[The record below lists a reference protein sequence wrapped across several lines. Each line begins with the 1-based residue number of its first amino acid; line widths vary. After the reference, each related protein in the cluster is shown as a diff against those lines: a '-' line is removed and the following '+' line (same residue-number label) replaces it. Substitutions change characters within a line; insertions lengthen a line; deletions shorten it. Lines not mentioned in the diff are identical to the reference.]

1 MHRSVLFFIALA
13 ATLGTCSAPESG
25 NNLESSL
32 TLLPP
37 PNITQGLFAYN
48 IPEPL
53 YPLSA
58 RRMNLEGWVML
69 SFNVTADG
77 SVVANSID
85 TVQANPPGY
94 FESAAT
100 AAARGM
106 RFENP
111 RNETIQDI
119 RWVFRFELEDEE
131 LPEPQPDED
140 EIQFRELI
148 PMRYIT
154 PAYPES
160 ARAQGI
166 EGHVVVRFTVTS
178 QGAVEN
184 IVVVESVPLGVFDA
198 EALAAAARL
207 RFEPRIVLNEPVTVE
222 NVEYQFNWN
231 LPEDN

>member
-1 MHRSVLFFIALA
+1 MLRSVCLTLALVGA
-13 ATLGTCSAPESG
+13 LGTCSVPDTG
-25 NNLESSL
+25 NSLESSL
-32 TLLPP
+32 NLLPP

-85 TVQANPPGY
+85 TIQANPPGY

-111 RNETIQDI
+111 RNETIRDV

-131 LPEPQPDED
+131 LPEPEPGED

-166 EGHVVVRFTVTS
+166 EGHVVVRFNVS
-178 QGAVEN
+178 VQGAVEN
-184 IVVVESVPLGVFDA
+184 ISVVESVPLGGFDA
-198 EALAAAARL
+198 SALAAAARL
-207 RFEPRIVLNEPVTVE
+207 RFEPRIVLNEPVAVE
-222 NVEYQFNWN
+222 NVEYRFDWT
-231 LPEDN
+231 LPAGN